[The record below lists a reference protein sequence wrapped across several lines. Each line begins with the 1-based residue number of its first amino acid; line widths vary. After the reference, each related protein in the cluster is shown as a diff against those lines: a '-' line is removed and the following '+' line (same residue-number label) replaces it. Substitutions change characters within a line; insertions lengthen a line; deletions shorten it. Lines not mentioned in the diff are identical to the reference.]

1 MRKNDRYRL
10 LYNQLWVG
18 TTSKIQQLSPD
29 FEPAKY
35 LDFEHV
41 ESNKA
46 SSLRPLV
53 DMLSTSLVADN
64 KVKPP
69 LVIPTAHKEIASEV
83 VAKAQALVLNEE
95 LIKNWDVLIDQVNN
109 CSKCNLCH
117 ARKNVVIERGN
128 REAKWMFIGEGPGE
142 QEDIAGLPFVGASGQ
157 LLDKMIAAM
166 KLDKDKDVYICN
178 VVKCRP
184 PYNRNPELDEINS
197 CKNYLLSQ
205 IANVRPQI
213 IVALGRFASQTLL
226 DSSLAIGKL
235 RSQRH
240 LFQEIPLIVTYHPSY
255 LLRNPSAKKEAWD
268 DLQLAMQIFGMQ
280 V

>member
-18 TTSKIQQLSPD
+18 TTSKIQQLSPN

-35 LDFEHV
+35 LDFEHA

-53 DMLSTSLVADN
+53 DILSPNFVPD
-64 KVKPP
+64 KVKPQ
-69 LVIPTAHKEIASEV
+69 LAISLAHKEITTETAP
-83 VAKAQALVLNEE
+83 KTQALVLNEE
-95 LIKNWDVLIDQVNN
+95 LIKNWDVLLDRVNN

-128 REAKWMFIGEGPGE
+128 REAKWMFVGEGPGE

-213 IVALGRFASQTLL
+213 IIALGRFASQTLL

-235 RSQRH
+235 RNKRH
-240 LFQEIPLIVTYHPSY
+240 LFQDIPLIVTYHPSY

-268 DLQLAMQIFGMQ
+268 DLQLAMQIFG

>member
-18 TTSKIQQLSPD
+18 TTSKIQQLNSD
-29 FEPAKY
+29 FKPATY

-41 ESNKA
+41 ELNKA
-46 SSLRPLV
+46 ASLRPLV
-53 DMLSTSLVADN
+53 DILSSNTLPEKA
-64 KVKPP
+64 KPQ
-69 LVIPTAHKEIASEV
+69 LVIPPPHEEITSDTEV
-83 VAKAQALVLNEE
+83 NRQALVLNEE
-95 LIKNWDVLIDQVNN
+95 LITNWDVLVDQVNN
-109 CSKCNLCH
+109 CSKCKLCH

-142 QEDIAGLPFVGASGQ
+142 QEDLAGLPFVGASGQ

-184 PYNRNPELDEINS
+184 PYNRNPELDEINL

-213 IVALGRFASQTLL
+213 IIALGRFASQTLL
-226 DSSLAIGKL
+226 DSNLAISKL
-235 RSQRH
+235 RNKLH
-240 LFQEIPLIVTYHPSY
+240 LFQGIPLIVTYPPSY
-255 LLRNPSAKKEAWD
+255 LLRNLSAKKEAWD
-268 DLQLAMQIFGMQ
+268 DLQLAMQIFGI
-280 V
+280 